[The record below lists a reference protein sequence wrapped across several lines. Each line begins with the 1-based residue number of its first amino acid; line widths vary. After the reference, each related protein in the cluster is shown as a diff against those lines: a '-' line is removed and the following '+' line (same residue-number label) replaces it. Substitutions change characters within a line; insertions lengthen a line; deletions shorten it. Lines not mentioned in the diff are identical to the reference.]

1 MKNFFYSLTLYEK
14 AKFFILIISTI
25 YCFDLSLF
33 LITNGVGIHWSVIFV
48 IAMGFMFLGWAVSP
62 KVPIIDIFNK
72 EDVEESKL
80 SEKLESLALIF
91 LLVSGFLYLMR
102 SILQYYI
109 IS

>member
-1 MKNFFYSLTLYEK
+1 
-14 AKFFILIISTI
+14 
-25 YCFDLSLF
+25 
-33 LITNGVGIHWSVIFV
+33 
-48 IAMGFMFLGWAVSP
+48 MGFMFLGWAVSP

-91 LLVSGFLYLMR
+91 LLVSGFLYL
-102 SILQYYI
+102 IQYYI